1 MSNFVLKYLNP
12 VDHFAL
18 YYDNNIRPDNRV
30 LNEYR
35 EIKVQENCFKSA
47 SGCFGSASVQIGDT
61 AVTCGINY
69 SVGTPDVLSP
79 SSGEVRVN
87 VTLGSAASSSV
98 SFVSDTQVQSRGLQK
113 SDGEHELETFLQNI
127 LISSKLIDVYALL
140 IQKGQYAFR
149 LEIMVFAVMKALQ
162 DTRVPVVEV
171 DVSRQESAS
180 VNANIQLAEGN
191 VIVILI
197 RVCCRLPSCGISYD
211 TN

>member
-149 LEIMVFAVMKALQ
+149 CHGFCCYEGTSRHSG
-162 DTRVPVVEV
+162 TR
-171 DVSRQESAS
+171 
-180 VNANIQLAEGN
+180 
-191 VIVILI
+191 
-197 RVCCRLPSCGISYD
+197 CRG
-211 TN
+211 